1 MPGVVRRCPFMGE
14 DRKPPAEGQND
25 AFDPKRASTRML
37 IAMARAIKDLTRIV
51 RHAVAALQKSYD
63 RFAAEGG
70 CVEGWQPFQDRDH
83 GVVGTGNGF
92 VPGETMSP
100 RICARRCQNAVFAL
114 KYSYLTH
121 HSPATNRKIM
131 AIPQLAIILDC
142 NHTGPRLKH
151 RQSCAD
157 TENVD

>member
-114 KYSYLTH
+114 KYSYPHPSLPSDQSEDHGNT
-121 HSPATNRKIM
+121 PA
-131 AIPQLAIILDC
+131 C
-142 NHTGPRLKH
+142 NHTRL
-151 RQSCAD
+151 QSYWASSE
-157 TENVD
+157 TSSVLR